1 MFLPNN
7 ETTTNENV
15 IIDTNLTFTSDI
27 PVDGSLFNCSD
38 LLNITGSDLSAE
50 DLANLQCK
58 IYDLKTL
65 PAPNQ
70 ANVSNMTSNATTNTS
85 MMAGNA
91 SVMSSNASSTMMAS
105 NVSAENAT

>member
-1 MFLPNN
+1 
-7 ETTTNENV
+7 
-15 IIDTNLTFTSDI
+15 LTFSSDI

-65 PAPNQ
+65 PAPSQ
-70 ANVSNMTSNATTNTS
+70 ANVSNMTSNTTTNTS
-85 MMAGNA
+85 MMAAGNA
-91 SVMSSNASSTMMAS
+91 SNMSPNASSSMMTS